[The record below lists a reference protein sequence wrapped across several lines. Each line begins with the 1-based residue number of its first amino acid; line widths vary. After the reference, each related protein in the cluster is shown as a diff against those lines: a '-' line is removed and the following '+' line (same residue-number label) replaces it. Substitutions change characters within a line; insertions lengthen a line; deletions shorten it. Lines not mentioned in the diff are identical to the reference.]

1 MHVPEHPRKKIKTFS
16 ERKIDAKKKIKGSDA
31 WFYAINLAKFI
42 STKHEE
48 CKIEDTFLNLINCIV
63 DIIQIS
69 YQMTSQ

>member
-1 MHVPEHPRKKIKTFS
+1 MHVPEHPRKKIKTFL
-16 ERKIDAKKKIKGSDA
+16 ERKIDAKKQIKGSDA

-42 STKHEE
+42 SR